1 MDKPNFNLREIE
13 KQAILR
19 CLEYNRGHR
28 NATCES
34 LGISIRCLRNKLIRY
49 DKADYLKF
57 HYKMTTQ
64 RKKYLKNLSKRKPD
78 KKE

>member
-13 KQAILR
+13 KQTILR
-19 CLEYNRGHR
+19 CLEYHRGHR

-34 LGISIRCLRNKLIRY
+34 LGISIRCLRNKLIKY

-57 HYKMTTQ
+57 HYKMSKS
-64 RKKYLKNLSKRKPD
+64 RKKYLKNLSKRRS
-78 KKE
+78 EE